1 MFELRF
7 SSIVQLA
14 DAAIEEQL
22 EVQTAFRE
30 HGARLQQIYDK
41 RQRTDMDIARRE
53 QEMKQLQGGTLSPA
67 SFILMVAVASTGTL
81 SGVAYAA
88 HDSVYLALKRLHHCK
103 AVCLPLAV
111 AEPAQLSQAGSRRC
125 RA

>member
-1 MFELRF
+1 MLAFPIIDSQVTCSN
-7 SSIVQLA
+7 SSCSRKISNHHPVYDVGAVRVQLA

-53 QEMKQLQGGTLSPA
+53 QEMKQLQGTGPNLAFSSDRRGTVRG
-67 SFILMVAVASTGTL
+67 F
-81 SGVAYAA
+81 
-88 HDSVYLALKRLHHCK
+88 
-103 AVCLPLAV
+103 
-111 AEPAQLSQAGSRRC
+111 Q
-125 RA
+125 

>member
-1 MFELRF
+1 MTRLQSFHLALNLDKCL
-7 SSIVQLA
+7 QLA

-53 QEMKQLQGGTLSPA
+53 QEMKQLQG
-67 SFILMVAVASTGTL
+67 
-81 SGVAYAA
+81 
-88 HDSVYLALKRLHHCK
+88 AL
-103 AVCLPLAV
+103 
-111 AEPAQLSQAGSRRC
+111 
-125 RA
+125 

>member
-1 MFELRF
+1 MFD
-7 SSIVQLA
+7 VQLA

-53 QEMKQLQGGTLSPA
+53 QEMKQLQGAALVPSPL
-67 SFILMVAVASTGTL
+67 ILCDYPCTQRV
-81 SGVAYAA
+81 
-88 HDSVYLALKRLHHCK
+88 SVSEGYLTYLVQHMLLY
-103 AVCLPLAV
+103 VL
-111 AEPAQLSQAGSRRC
+111 Q
-125 RA
+125 

>member
-1 MFELRF
+1 MRK
-7 SSIVQLA
+7 QLA

-53 QEMKQLQGGTLSPA
+53 QEMKQLQGADP
-67 SFILMVAVASTGTL
+67 
-81 SGVAYAA
+81 
-88 HDSVYLALKRLHHCK
+88 K
-103 AVCLPLAV
+103 
-111 AEPAQLSQAGSRRC
+111 
-125 RA
+125 

>member
-1 MFELRF
+1 MAMWVSWDSAFYIPVPKVLVSEL
-7 SSIVQLA
+7 QLA

-53 QEMKQLQGGTLSPA
+53 QEMKQLQGAREPKSMLWDRFSQ
-67 SFILMVAVASTGTL
+67 SLKSI
-81 SGVAYAA
+81 AA
-88 HDSVYLALKRLHHCK
+88 RVIACH
-103 AVCLPLAV
+103 LAV
-111 AEPAQLSQAGSRRC
+111 MLLSIV
-125 RA
+125 